1 MKMLRTGLITI
12 AIIAVLQGICFA
24 QGGFLDSIMGP
35 GGLGLWGGGGGAS
48 QQYNNPK
55 MWRDAQGSTQQ
66 PYQQPAASGQQQIT
80 YPPAG
85 AQAYPRS
92 YPEKGYGYPQQ
103 EYSCQQQGVHG
114 DPQNCPPASIGGNPQ
129 QYSATQVSSAPE
141 QHQAPQQYPAP
152 QQPQAPQQYTAPPAQ
167 ATPGRPA
174 QAAPRQPSLRPG
186 QHAPGHAPVTADDL
200 PSGAVRMTTTTP
212 EGAWVQYFPPTDE
225 PGAPQDT
232 IQRPARQL
240 KSKPAAAKAQS
251 VKRAQPHGQ
260 TTSGTESS
268 DSSAIEMPK
277 IPQSLDP
284 RNGWDTVVNRGPVAP
299 AAR

>member
-1 MKMLRTGLITI
+1 MLRTGLITI
-12 AIIAVLQGICFA
+12 AMIAALQGICFG
-24 QGGFLDSIMGP
+24 QGFLDSILGP
-35 GGLGLWGGGGGAS
+35 GGLGLWGSGDAPS

-55 MWRDAQGSTQQ
+55 MGRGAQGPTQQ
-66 PYQQPAASGQQQIT
+66 LYQQPAASGQQQTT

-103 EYSCQQQGVHG
+103 GYSYQQQGVHG
-114 DPQNCPPASIGGNPQ
+114 DPQ
-129 QYSATQVSSAPE
+129 QYSATQVSSAPQ
-141 QHQAPQQYPAP
+141 QHQAPQQSR
-152 QQPQAPQQYTAPPAQ
+152 APQQYTAPLAQ

-200 PSGAVRMTTTTP
+200 PPGAVRMTTTTP
-212 EGAWVQYFPPTDE
+212 EGAWVQYYPPTDE
-225 PGAPQDT
+225 PGAPQGT

-240 KSKPAAAKAQS
+240 KPKPAAAKAQS
-251 VKRAQPHGQ
+251 VKRAQPHAQ
-260 TTSGTESS
+260 TTNGTESP

-284 RNGWDTVVNRGPVAP
+284 RNGWDTAVNRGPVAP